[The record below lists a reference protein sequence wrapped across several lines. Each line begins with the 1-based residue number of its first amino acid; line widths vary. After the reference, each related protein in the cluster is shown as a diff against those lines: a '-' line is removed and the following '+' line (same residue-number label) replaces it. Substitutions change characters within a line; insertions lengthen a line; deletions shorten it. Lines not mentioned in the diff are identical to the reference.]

1 MRLVALL
8 SLVAL
13 LLGCGGGGTTPR
25 AADPNPNN
33 SGGSTN
39 GGNGATS
46 LAVPLVVTV
55 AQGQTVAGI
64 DIAVPAPSASPAP
77 NAQNLGVN
85 PTSGPA
91 SASNTGGTIHRGASN
106 RILLFGPGLTAGMTV
121 RISGPSDIAV
131 SNISGVQAT
140 DNTPGLAFIATA
152 NPNAALGART
162 VYLVNGSG
170 DVTAFTGSLEVVP

>member
-1 MRLVALL
+1 
-8 SLVAL
+8 
-13 LLGCGGGGTTPR
+13 
-25 AADPNPNN
+25 
-33 SGGSTN
+33 
-39 GGNGATS
+39 
-46 LAVPLVVTV
+46 
-55 AQGQTVAGI
+55 
-64 DIAVPAPSASPAP
+64 
-77 NAQNLGVN
+77 
-85 PTSGPA
+85 
-91 SASNTGGTIHRGASN
+91 
-106 RILLFGPGLTAGMTV
+106 MTV